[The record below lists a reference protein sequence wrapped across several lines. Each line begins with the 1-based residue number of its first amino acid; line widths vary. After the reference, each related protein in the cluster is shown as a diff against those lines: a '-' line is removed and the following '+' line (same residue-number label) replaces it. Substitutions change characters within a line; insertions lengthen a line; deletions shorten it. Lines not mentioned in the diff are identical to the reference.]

1 MNYARFKDAL
11 RDFGSL
17 LSELGVPNEAIDDIL
32 VYAEATAIPAELA
45 ARHDRQ
51 YAMEFKREGVA
62 AVAKRYGISPQAARK
77 RFNRVISKP
86 NSLPEVASAVA

>member
-1 MNYARFKDAL
+1 MNYARFKDSL

-17 LSELGVPNEAIDDIL
+17 LAELGVPNEAIDDIL
-32 VYAEATAIPAELA
+32 IYAEATAIPAELA

-62 AVAKRYGISPQAARK
+62 VMAERYRITQQAARK
-77 RFNRVISKP
+77 RFNKAIGKLK
-86 NSLPEVASAVA
+86 SLPMVADSVA